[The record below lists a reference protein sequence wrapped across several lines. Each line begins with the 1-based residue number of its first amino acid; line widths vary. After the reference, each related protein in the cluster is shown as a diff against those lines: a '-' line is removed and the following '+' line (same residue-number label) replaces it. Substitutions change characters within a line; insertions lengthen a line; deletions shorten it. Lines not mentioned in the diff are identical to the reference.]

1 MISVAEALARITREL
16 KPVEPEQVGL
26 TDALGRVLAEDVVAR
41 VTQPPA
47 AVSAMDGYA
56 VRAADVA
63 KVPSQLT
70 LIGHVP
76 AGASF
81 AGTVGPGQAVRIF
94 TGAPVPA
101 GADAIVIQEDV
112 DAHAGGKTIGVRE
125 GAPVGRYIR
134 PAGLD
139 FKAGEVGLKA
149 GRVLSVRDIGL
160 AAAMNRPWLKVRR
173 RPRVAI
179 LATGDEIVRPGD
191 PIGPSQIVSSNG
203 FALGA
208 FVAACGGTPI
218 DLGIAGDTLE
228 ALKSAAAGARG
239 ADFLVTTGG
248 ASVGEHD
255 LVQQALGEEGLTLD
269 FWRIAMRPGK
279 PLMFGRIAGTPML
292 GLPGNPV
299 STIVCALLF
308 LKPALERLLGV
319 VRAPSPATTAVLM
332 RDLPANDRRQD
343 YLRAR
348 LSHTGDGQLGATPF
362 DRQDSSM
369 LSFLA
374 QADCLIVRAP
384 EAPPARAG
392 ERVEIVSFGSGLI
405 GL

>member
-1 MISVAEALARITREL
+1 MLSVAEALERITRDL
-16 KPVEPEQVGL
+16 VPVEPEQVGL
-26 TDALGRVLAEDVVAR
+26 TLALGRVLAEDVAAR

-63 KVPSQLT
+63 RVPAELSV
-70 LIGHVP
+70 IGRVP

-81 AGTVGPGQAVRIF
+81 VGRVGPAETVRIF
-94 TGAPVPA
+94 TGAPVPD
-101 GADAIVIQEDV
+101 GADAIVIQEDA
-112 DAHAGGKTIGVRE
+112 DAAPDGRTITVRAG
-125 GAPVGRYIR
+125 AAAGRYIR

-139 FKAGEVGLKA
+139 FKAGQVGLRA

-191 PIGPSQIVSSNG
+191 PIGPNQIVSSNG
-203 FALGA
+203 FALAA
-208 FVAACGGTPI
+208 FVTALGGIPI
-218 DLGIAGDTLE
+218 DLGIAADTLDS
-228 ALKSAAAGARG
+228 LKTAASGARG
-239 ADFLVTTGG
+239 TDLLITTGG

-255 LVQQALGEEGLTLD
+255 LVQQALGEQGLALD

-279 PLMFGRIAGTPML
+279 PLMFGRIDGVPML

-299 STIVCALLF
+299 STVVCALLF
-308 LKPALERLLGV
+308 LKPALERLLGI
-319 VRAPSPATTAVLM
+319 VRPPMPPATAVLT
-332 RDLPANDRRQD
+332 RDLAANDRRQD

-348 LSHTGDGQLGATPF
+348 LAHAADGQLSVTPF

-374 QADCLIVRAP
+374 QADCLIVRPP
-384 EAPPARAG
+384 EAPPAKAG
-392 ERVEIVSFGSGLI
+392 ERVEIVAFGSGLV